1 MTPLMPTRLNRR
13 TPNLEEGVKGRL
25 KPGFYADLVVLS
37 KNIFEM
43 DPLELR
49 STKID
54 ATMVDGNSSLNA
66 PVPDERTAI

>member
-1 MTPLMPTRLNRR
+1 MTPLMPTRLNQR
-13 TPNLEEGVKGRL
+13 TSEFEEGVKGRL

-54 ATMVDGNSSLNA
+54 ATMVDGKF
-66 PVPDERTAI
+66 VFERPGA

>member
-1 MTPLMPTRLNRR
+1 
-13 TPNLEEGVKGRL
+13 
-25 KPGFYADLVVLS
+25 VLS

-54 ATMVDGNSSLNA
+54 ATMVDGKF
-66 PVPDERTAI
+66 VFERPGA